1 MIMLALCGQLFLAE
15 SLYVHGVYDLAAVEY
30 QREFFFYPQMR
41 SNIKKRLPYAVSL
54 VKSGNAA
61 GLEELENLS
70 RDFPQLGNDA
80 RVSIAKCYIKHGY
93 YYTAADLLSPT
104 GEYGLL
110 GYTMLLDERYAE
122 ARDLFAGHGDT
133 ALVGDVE
140 RYISSPKKSVM
151 KATLLS
157 FVVPG
162 LGQVYAGDARRGIM
176 DFALTAGSAYLLYD
190 AFHDRR
196 YVDASLIFSFLF
208 NRFYVGS
215 ISNAQRLALAR
226 NEQVKNKWFS
236 DVNAKYFKALDN
248 EP

>member
-1 MIMLALCGQLFLAE
+1 MVVFFILSQLFLAD
-15 SLYVHGVYDLAAVEY
+15 SLYAHKCYDVAAVEY
-30 QREFFFYPQMR
+30 KRELFFYPQMR
-41 SNIKKRLPYAVSL
+41 GDIKNRLPYAVSL
-54 VKSGNAA
+54 VKSGNQAC
-61 GLEELENLS
+61 LEELENLC
-70 RDFPQLGNDA
+70 RDFPQLDSDV
-80 RVSIAKCYIKHGY
+80 RVSIAKCYIKQGY

-104 GEYGLL
+104 AEHRLL

-122 ARDLFAGHGDT
+122 ARDLFAVHGDT
-133 ALVGDVE
+133 ALAGEVE

-162 LGQVYAGDARRGIM
+162 LGQVYAGNVKRGIM
-176 DFALTAGSAYLLYD
+176 DFTFTVGAAYLMYD
-190 AFHDRR
+190 AFHDKR

-226 NEQVKNKWFS
+226 NEQAKDKWVY
-236 DVNAKYFKALDN
+236 DVNAKYFKDLDD